1 MNLETHPAFQWVR
14 LLPTH
19 VVVEAARCGP
29 LGRVRKG
36 PGTAGTAGGLG
47 LYAVTFYHFSL
58 VGQVLGCLLL
68 AYLAIAFCGEAERRL
83 QKRDPGEIVLDE
95 VAAVP
100 LCFIGLTPL
109 MEASGHVWAW
119 ILAGFVLFRI
129 FDILKPFGIA
139 RLQHLPGGLGVV
151 ADDLAAGAV
160 VAAILHIAVRF
171 V

>member
-1 MNLETHPAFQWVR
+1 MNPETHPAFQWVR
-14 LLPTH
+14 LLPTSF
-19 VVVEAARCGP
+19 VVEAARCGP

-36 PGTAGTAGGLG
+36 PGTVGTLGGLG

-58 VGQVLGCLLL
+58 VGQILGCVLL
-68 AYLAIAFCGEAERRL
+68 AYVAVALCGEAERRL

-100 LCFIGLTPL
+100 VCFIGLRSL

-119 ILAGFVLFRI
+119 ILAGFILFRI

-151 ADDLAAGAV
+151 ADDLAAGLV
-160 VAAILHIAVRF
+160 VAGILHVGIRLI
-171 V
+171 